1 MSLTLKKTM
10 LDQTDSSPTK
20 PIVSECAINEIK
32 KTESKKEPLFT
43 DLTLPAILQT
53 ALQVMEYTSMTP
65 IQAQVIPQA
74 IEGRD
79 ILGSSHT
86 GSGKTAAF
94 LIPLITK
101 LLATPQG
108 SALVL
113 APTRELA
120 MQVMDV
126 AQKLCGRSSGLKT
139 ALLIG
144 GQPMFPQLN
153 QLRSGRVRLIV
164 GTPGRI
170 NDHLERRSLKLND
183 TQFLVLDEADRMLD
197 MGFDVQLEAIA
208 SYLPPTRQTLMFSAT
223 FHESIIKLSNKYLN
237 NPVRVTIG
245 TTSAPAVNIK
255 QEVVRTTEANKY
267 DDLLK
272 ELANREGSI
281 IVFVKTKM
289 GAEKLMKKLMKD
301 DHSADTIHGDLRQRE
316 RSKVIKAFREKEH
329 RIMVAT
335 DVAARGLDIPHIEHV
350 INYDMPQCPE
360 DYVHR
365 IGRTARAG
373 AEGAAVSLVTSEDH
387 RKWIAIE
394 DLINP
399 EAAKARRASR
409 SGGAPGAGGRRR
421 PSNAAN
427 RPRVFSKKPFGNG
440 GSTRSGSRT
449 DSGAGFGSRSGART
463 DSGSASGFGAR
474 SGSGQRP
481 GARIDSGS
489 RSGSRRGSGAGFGAR
504 SGAGADANGNSR
516 FKPR

>member
-1 MSLTLKKTM
+1 MSLTLEKTL
-10 LDQTDSSPTK
+10 LDQSESSPTIH
-20 PIVSECAINEIK
+20 PIVAECAI
-32 KTESKKEPLFT
+32 TESKVVSNEPLFT
-43 DLTLPAILQT
+43 DLPQLPAALLA
-53 ALQVMEYTSMTP
+53 ALQVMGYANMTP
-65 IQAQVIPQA
+65 IQAQVIPLA
-74 IEGRD
+74 LEGRD

-94 LIPLITK
+94 AIPLITK
-101 LLATPQG
+101 LLSTPQG

-126 AQKLCGRSSGLKT
+126 MQKLCGKNSSLKT

-208 SYLPPTRQTLMFSAT
+208 NYLPKTRQTLMFSAT
-223 FHESIIKLSNKYLN
+223 FHESIIKLSTKYLN
-237 NPVRVTIG
+237 NPARVTIG

-255 QEVVRTTEANKY
+255 QEMIRTTEATKY

-272 ELANREGSI
+272 ELATREGSV
-281 IVFVKTKM
+281 IVFVKTKI
-289 GAEKLMKKLMKD
+289 GAEKLMKKLMRD
-301 DHSADTIHGDLRQRE
+301 DHSADAIHGDLRQRE
-316 RSKVIKAFREKEH
+316 RSHVIKAFRAKTH

-350 INYDMPQCPE
+350 INYDLPQCPE
-360 DYVHR
+360 DYIHR

-373 AEGAAVSLVTSEDH
+373 AEGCALSLVTSEDH

-409 SGGAPGAGGRRR
+409 SGAPGARRR
-421 PSNAAN
+421 PSNNASNAR
-427 RPRVFSKKPFGNG
+427 RPQVFNKKRTGPFSSSGNG
-440 GSTRSGSRT
+440 SR
-449 DSGAGFGSRSGART
+449 APSRAR
-463 DSGSASGFGAR
+463 
-474 SGSGQRP
+474 
-481 GARIDSGS
+481 
-489 RSGSRRGSGAGFGAR
+489 
-504 SGAGADANGNSR
+504 
-516 FKPR
+516 